1 MSGIIC
7 LSWCVILHV
16 LNYILRVCFNDQL
29 TCTNEAAVSIRW
41 MGIRT
46 ENHHI
51 FRMDTVMSTNSKVGA
66 GEKARFIPRALKFIQ
81 PDLTRARPKTAE
93 EVILDKTHFDE
104 QFNYL
109 CTSPLTAT
117 KLITTMKCIH
127 YSLLSVAYQ
136 PIPWTWITGELV
148 EVLMVLQ

>member
-93 EVILDKTHFDE
+93 EVIMDKTHFDDSSIICVLHHWLL
-104 QFNYL
+104 QSWSLPWSVFITPCCLLLTNQYL
-109 CTSPLTAT
+109 E
-117 KLITTMKCIH
+117 H
-127 YSLLSVAYQ
+127 
-136 PIPWTWITGELV
+136 G
-148 EVLMVLQ
+148 LQENWLRC